1 MSTTLV
7 VCHRDGLAADVIR
20 IALQEEGFDVAVAS
34 RIDEA
39 LGMAESAETVLIDVR
54 ITGAFD
60 AMKCLGA
67 SPQRPRVL
75 ALVDD
80 ETHEVAA
87 VARAG
92 VHGWITTG
100 DSLQHLVHVLRS
112 DGECKPER
120 ATRTKSTPAS
130 TKQKHALLTARETE
144 VLAGLIQGESTKALA
159 ARLKISQAT
168 ARTHVQNVLA
178 KLGVHSRLQAV
189 AVVIEHSL
197 LSLFDLEDPSE
208 THALT

>member
-20 IALQEEGFDVAVAS
+20 IALEEEGFDVAVAS

-39 LGMAESAETVLIDVR
+39 LGMAETAETVLIDVR

-67 SPQRPRVL
+67 APNQPRVL
-75 ALVDD
+75 ALVDE

-112 DGECKPER
+112 GCECKPER
-120 ATRTKSTPAS
+120 ATRAKSTPAS
-130 TKQKHALLTARETE
+130 PRRKHALLTARETE

-197 LSLFDLEDPSE
+197 LSLFDLEEPSE

>member
-1 MSTTLV
+1 MSTTL

-20 IALQEEGFDVAVAS
+20 IALEEEGFDVAVAS
-34 RIDEA
+34 RIEEA
-39 LGMAESAETVLIDVR
+39 LGLAETAQTVLIDVR
-54 ITGAFD
+54 VTGAFD
-60 AMKCLGA
+60 AMKCLAA

-87 VARAG
+87 VAKTG

-100 DSLQHLVHVLRS
+100 DSLQHLVQVLRS
-112 DGECKPER
+112 DGECRPPRTRRAKSPAANGKP
-120 ATRTKSTPAS
+120 TR
-130 TKQKHALLTARETE
+130 ALLTARETE

-197 LSLFDLEDPSE
+197 LSLFDLEEQSE
-208 THALT
+208 TQAAS